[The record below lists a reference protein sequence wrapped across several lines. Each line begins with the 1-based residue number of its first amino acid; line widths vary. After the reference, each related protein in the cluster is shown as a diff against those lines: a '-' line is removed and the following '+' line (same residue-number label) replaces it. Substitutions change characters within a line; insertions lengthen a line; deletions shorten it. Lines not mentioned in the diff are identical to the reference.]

1 MCKKI
6 CLKEIVVVEG
16 RHDVDAVKRVAD
28 ATVLMTDGFG
38 IFSDNELAK
47 TLRQIGRERGVLIL
61 TDSDRAGFAIR
72 HRLEDAIGKAYV
84 RHVYI
89 PDIYGKERRKKKP
102 SREGKLGVEGMTD
115 ETLRLAFERA
125 GVTDCG
131 KKPACILTKARLYE
145 DGLSGRPQSREKCN
159 RLKKY
164 FGLPQDLS
172 VSRMMEVLNVLT
184 DEEGYRAAL
193 RATKGQ
199 KETEDLL

>member
-16 RHDVDAVKRVAD
+16 RHDVDAVKRVVD
-28 ATVLMTDGFG
+28 ATVLTTDGFG
-38 IFSDNELAK
+38 IFSDDDLAE
-47 TLRQIGRERGVLIL
+47 TLRRLGRERGVLIL

-72 HRLEDAIGKAYV
+72 HRLEDAVGKEYV

-102 SREGKLGVEGMTD
+102 SREGKLGVEGMRD
-115 ETLRLAFERA
+115 EALQLAFERA
-125 GVTDCG
+125 GVMDCG
-131 KKPACILTKARLYE
+131 RKPIWLTKARLYG
-145 DGLSGRPQSREKCN
+145 DGLSGRSQSREKCA

-164 FGLPQDLS
+164 FGLPQNLS

-184 DEEGYRAAL
+184 DEEGYQVAL
-193 RATKGQ
+193 QETERQ
-199 KETEDLL
+199 KETEDLS